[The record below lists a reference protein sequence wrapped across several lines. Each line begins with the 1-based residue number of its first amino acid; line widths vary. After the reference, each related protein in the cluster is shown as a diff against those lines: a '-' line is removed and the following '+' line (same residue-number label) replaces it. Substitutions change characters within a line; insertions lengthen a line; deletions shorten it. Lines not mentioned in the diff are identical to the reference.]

1 MKLIKV
7 RRSFRETKLNILT
20 DSLNAAEL
28 CWLKVLECRINLEQY
43 LRMNP
48 KFKWSLDPVEV
59 EKWAPE
65 VVKRMASAGFLA
77 NVGPMASVAG
87 VLADMSLEYGLTAM
101 PTVLVVE
108 NGGEIAASTITVPIN
123 IGAYAGVGVLRG
135 FSFTIHP
142 EDTPLGVASSSSKLG
157 AGVSF
162 GEADLV
168 TVFAENSGLADAVAT
183 AICNLVRS
191 NNSKSV
197 VEKALEKALE
207 IKGVR
212 GCIVFY
218 GDVIGFKGWIPELKP
233 SQTLNFNPL
242 SNR

>member
-1 MKLIKV
+1 MKLLKV
-7 RRSFRETKLNILT
+7 RRGFRETRLNILT

-28 CWLKVLECRINLEQY
+28 CWLKVLECRVKLEQY

-65 VVKRMASAGFLA
+65 VVKRMASVGFLA

-87 VLADMSLEYGLTAM
+87 VLADMALEYGLTET

-108 NGGEIAASTITVPIN
+108 NGGEIAASTIAVPIN
-123 IGAYAGVGVLRG
+123 VGAYAGVEVLNG
-135 FSFTIHP
+135 LSLTIYP

-183 AICNLVRS
+183 AVCNLIRS
-191 NNSKSV
+191 GNSKSA

-212 GCIVFY
+212 GCVVFY
-218 GDVIGFKGWIPELKP
+218 RGFIGLKGWIPELKP
-233 SQTLNFNPL
+233 FQTLNFNL
-242 SNR
+242 FSNR